1 MGENVVDAS
10 SIVAGPARL
19 IFFAK
24 MVLMFLV
31 NTVMGMSG

>member
-19 IFFAK
+19 IFFTK
-24 MVLMFLV
+24 MVSMFLV
-31 NTVMGMSG
+31 KTVMWMSG